1 MTEGSTQNRL
11 RILMFTTKFWPTV
24 GGAQVHVLELARAL
38 TRLKTD
44 VFVVAERIP
53 SDLPLREQIDGVAVF
68 RAPLRAHKFLL
79 FPAYVMVSIMV
90 QWKIRANIIHAHFAL
105 PCGLVGII
113 VSRLFRIPLVLTVH
127 GIDIIK
133 APSVR
138 YGIRLN
144 PVLDRLVKHVL
155 SEPKRII
162 ACSRFMGRLVLR
174 CGVNNT
180 RVSII
185 PNGTSDPERKNRVS
199 KVSSK
204 RRIREQLG
212 LPLDSCLLLTPRR
225 MVEKNGIEHVIRA
238 ISILRKRSLN
248 YHALIVGDGPL
259 RTTLENLAT
268 QLKATPSI
276 SFLGEVEEKRLE
288 QLYLASD
295 IVLLPSVVEAFGLPV
310 VEAMAYRRPVITFDS
325 GGPVEI
331 VAREKTGVIVEKMT
345 ASALAETI
353 EDLSANRSLLRRL
366 QYNSS
371 RSAPAYDWLAI
382 AERTMHVYGVT
393 LGHRMPHNHS
403 LTY

>member
-1 MTEGSTQNRL
+1 
-11 RILMFTTKFWPTV
+11 
-24 GGAQVHVLELARAL
+24 
-38 TRLKTD
+38 
-44 VFVVAERIP
+44 
-53 SDLPLREQIDGVAVF
+53 
-68 RAPLRAHKFLL
+68 
-79 FPAYVMVSIMV
+79 
-90 QWKIRANIIHAHFAL
+90 
-105 PCGLVGII
+105 
-113 VSRLFRIPLVLTVH
+113 
-127 GIDIIK
+127 
-133 APSVR
+133 
-138 YGIRLN
+138 
-144 PVLDRLVKHVL
+144 
-155 SEPKRII
+155 
-162 ACSRFMGRLVLR
+162 
-174 CGVNNT
+174 
-180 RVSII
+180 
-185 PNGTSDPERKNRVS
+185 
-199 KVSSK
+199 
-204 RRIREQLG
+204 
-212 LPLDSCLLLTPRR
+212 
-225 MVEKNGIEHVIRA
+225 
-238 ISILRKRSLN
+238 
-248 YHALIVGDGPL
+248 
-259 RTTLENLAT
+259 LENLAT